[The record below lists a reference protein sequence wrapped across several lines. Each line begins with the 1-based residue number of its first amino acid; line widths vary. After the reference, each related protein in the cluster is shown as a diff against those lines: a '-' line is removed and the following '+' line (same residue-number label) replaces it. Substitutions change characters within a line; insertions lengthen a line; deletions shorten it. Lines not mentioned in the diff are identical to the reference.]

1 MTEELRQNLSEI
13 STTYRRLADW
23 LDALSNLVVS
33 PTETVE
39 QPELPGITEVAETPA
54 PEPQKPT
61 ITLEEIRGFLAT
73 KSRDGYTAEVKA
85 LIREY
90 GVTNLSKVDPEDYE
104 ALMEKAEEIGNAG

>member
-13 STTYRRLADW
+13 STAYRRLADW
-23 LDALSNLVVS
+23 LDALTNLVVS

-39 QPELPGITEVAETPA
+39 QPELPGIAEAVEAPA
-54 PEPQKPT
+54 PEPQKPI
-61 ITLEEIRGFLAT
+61 ITLEELRGFLAS

-90 GVTNLSKVDPEDYE
+90 GVTNLSKVDSKDYE
-104 ALMEKAEEIGNAG
+104 ALMEKAKEIGNAG